1 MRLLSPTFALSIAS
15 VISLV
20 GPQIAFGE
28 NEERQ
33 RISFPQK
40 ALLAGKSIIGKGKQS
55 IAGRGEFDTHF
66 QFTYA
71 GAITNLTPGSE
82 ASVWLPIA
90 SDSNDQVIQR
100 RRIQLPAEFKI
111 HREEVFGNQMVH
123 FIGTANE
130 AGEIPFEI
138 SYRFRRKA
146 LSAKSVNPVSQ
157 ASRELFLNG
166 SSFVPIDRNLSKQV
180 LGENNVSSD
189 AMIAGRKIYDAV
201 NQRMRYDKPEGQSWG
216 RGDSVWACDH
226 GFGNCTDFHSLFISV
241 CREQQ
246 IPAKFEIGFPIQL
259 NEESGSIGGYHCW
272 AKFAVADRWIPV
284 DISEASKASE
294 QTEFFFGNLPAD
306 RITFS
311 MGRDLVLSPAQQ
323 GEPVNFLVY
332 PYVEVEGEMH
342 ADFRKDFRFKR
353 LD

>member
-71 GAITNLTPGSE
+71 GAITNLTPGIE

-216 RGDSVWACDH
+216 KEIVCGRVIMDLVIAPTSTA
-226 GFGNCTDFHSLFISV
+226 SLFPSV
-241 CREQQ
+241 ENS
-246 IPAKFEIGFPIQL
+246 KFQRNLRLASPFNSMKNRVRL
-259 NEESGSIGGYHCW
+259 
-272 AKFAVADRWIPV
+272 VATTAGR
-284 DISEASKASE
+284 
-294 QTEFFFGNLPAD
+294 NLPLLID
-306 RITFS
+306 
-311 MGRDLVLSPAQQ
+311 G
-323 GEPVNFLVY
+323 
-332 PYVEVEGEMH
+332 
-342 ADFRKDFRFKR
+342 FR
-353 LD
+353 